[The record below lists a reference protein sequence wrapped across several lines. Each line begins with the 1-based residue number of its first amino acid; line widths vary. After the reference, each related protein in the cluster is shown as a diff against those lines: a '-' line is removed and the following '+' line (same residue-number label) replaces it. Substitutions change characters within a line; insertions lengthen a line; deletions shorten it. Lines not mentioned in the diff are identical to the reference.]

1 MECRCQLQM
10 MESNFLFNKRSFLI
24 VGLHIAVVAVGIG
37 AYLGFYRKNNNV
49 LRIVQ
54 HPAPILRQISNR
66 IDHIDNHII
75 SLSNDMIAT
84 LRYRTMIDLVM
95 KRSLPRGLA
104 PPQVGILERLIVCGV
119 NGVIKVMI
127 NPEILEREGIYS
139 DYDDC
144 MSVQK
149 IDNKVIQRSAY
160 IKIKYKGLDD
170 REKILVARND
180 DAALLEHE
188 IDHLNGVL
196 NIDYWDE
203 TVALS
208 PTAQ

>member
-1 MECRCQLQM
+1 ML
-10 MESNFLFNKRSFLI
+10 NKRFFFTF
-24 VGLHIAVVAVGIG
+24 GMYVAVIAIGIV
-37 AYLGFYRKNNNV
+37 ALSSFYSKNNNV
-49 LRIVQ
+49 LKIVEY
-54 HPAPILRQISNR
+54 PDPNLREISNR

-84 LRYRTMIDLVM
+84 LRYRAITDFFL
-95 KRSLPRGLA
+95 KRKTPRGLA
-104 PPQVGILERLIVCGV
+104 APQVGISERLILCGL
-119 NGVIKVMI
+119 NGEIKVMI

-160 IKIKYKGLDD
+160 IKIKYKGLDN
-170 REKILVARND
+170 RERILIARND

-208 PTAQ
+208 PPAQ

>member
-1 MECRCQLQM
+1 ML
-10 MESNFLFNKRSFLI
+10 NKRDFLTFGVYLLIITLGI
-24 VGLHIAVVAVGIG
+24 VALT
-37 AYLGFYRKNNNV
+37 GFYSRTNNV
-49 LRIVQ
+49 LKIVEY
-54 HPAPILRQISNR
+54 PDPNLREISNR

-84 LRYRTMIDLVM
+84 LRYRAITDFFL
-95 KRSLPRGLA
+95 KREIPRGLA
-104 PPQVGILERLIVCGV
+104 APQVGISERLILCGL
-119 NGVIKVMI
+119 NGQIKVML

-160 IKIKYKGLDD
+160 IKIKYKGLDN

-196 NIDYWDE
+196 NIDYWDK

-208 PTAQ
+208 PPAQ